1 MSRDLQIAL
10 QLKAETTQLVG
21 GLGRGRQAVHSF
33 TAGVKKELAELKSAF
48 SSVEG
53 KLAGLGFSIGA
64 GAFVANATKTFAQ
77 AEYNLREM
85 GNAGELSK
93 EQLAGLQVGLLDT
106 ARQVGKFR
114 EDLIAGISVLVGSG
128 EDFNTAV
135 GEIGAIGYA
144 ATASGAQVDD
154 LAKATYALRS
164 NLALLPK
171 DVRAALNVLTVGG
184 FEGAFELKD
193 MARYLPTITAQAQK
207 LNLKGVSGAASLAAG
222 LQVARLGAGTQEEA
236 ATNFSNFLSK
246 LTSQETV
253 KNFEKKFGVEWTKT
267 FKKIVKNSEDP
278 LLDAVLEI
286 KKAVGTDPFKLGELF
301 GDMQVMNFLNP
312 MIQNI
317 ERYKAIRVKELN
329 DQATVDK
336 AWSANM
342 ATSLKQWDLLKQNIE
357 VITQKSESLNAVWKQ
372 GTDALKSVN
381 QYLNPTNTSEEGPV
395 KPKEVSLEKMV
406 GYGAGGVISAYALSR
421 ILPPAVGKLFGSS
434 ANLAAGITAGKALEK
449 AVGVTPVFVTNWPGS
464 AEMAGLPKELMPT
477 STAGKV
483 GEVATGVA
491 GGSALGGLLAKLRT
505 SAAILAGTPLR
516 TLPMYGAGAVGT
528 AAAATVAA
536 GAAGYGAGTLL
547 YESKLAGT
555 EFADTVGEGIARVL
569 ALFGNEDAKRAIETT
584 EKYRTAAADFANKI
598 SSTDL
603 GGTLTIKIDSH
614 APARVTGMS
623 ANSPGMRLNVD
634 TGPTMVLPQ

>member
-1 MSRDLQIAL
+1 MSRDLQLAL
-10 QLKAETTQLVG
+10 QLKAETAQLVG
-21 GLGRGRQAVHSF
+21 GLGRGRQAVRSF
-33 TAGVKKELAELKSAF
+33 TAGVKKELADLKGVF

-53 KLAGLGFSIGA
+53 KLAGLGFSVGA

-77 AEYNLREM
+77 AEYGLREM

-114 EDLIAGISVLVGSG
+114 EDLIGGISVLVGSG
-128 EDFNTAV
+128 EEFQTAV
-135 GEIGAIGYA
+135 GEIGDIGYA

-171 DVRAALNVLTVGG
+171 DVRGALNVLTVGG

-278 LLDAVLEI
+278 LLSAVLEI
-286 KKAVGTDPFKLGELF
+286 KKAVGTDPFKLNQLF

-317 ERYKAIRVKELN
+317 ERYKAIRGKELN

-336 AWSANM
+336 AWASNM

-372 GTDALKSVN
+372 GTDALKLVN
-381 QYLNPTNTSEEGPV
+381 QYLNPTNASEEGPV
-395 KPKEVSLEKMV
+395 KPREVSLEKLT
-406 GYGAGGVISAYALSR
+406 GYGAGIGLGTLLATQYGGKAIGSVI
-421 ILPPAVGKLFGSS
+421 GKIGGT
-434 ANLAAGITAGKALEK
+434 AAGVATGKVIEA
-449 AVGVTPVFVTNWPGS
+449 ATGVQPVFVTNWPNGGT
-464 AEMAGLPKELMPT
+464 GL
-477 STAGKV
+477 SDIGKL
-483 GEVATGVA
+483 AAGVA
-491 GGSALGGLLAKLRT
+491 GGAGAAQIFSKLRT
-505 SAAILAGTPLR
+505 SMAILAGTPLR
-516 TLPMYGAGAVGT
+516 TLPMYGAGALG
-528 AAAATVAA
+528 AAGASVAVA

-555 EFADTVGEGIARVL
+555 EFADKVGEGVARVL

-584 EKYRTAAADFANKI
+584 EKYRAAAAEMANKI

-603 GGTLTIKIDSH
+603 GGTLNIKIDSQ

-623 ANSPGMRLNVD
+623 ANSPGMRMNID